1 MRTVPAWAA
10 VVVSCV
16 IVVAGLALLA
26 FFIAVVAAFSQ
37 MGSNK

>member
-10 VVVSCV
+10 VVVCCV
-16 IVVAGLALLA
+16 IVVAGLALLG